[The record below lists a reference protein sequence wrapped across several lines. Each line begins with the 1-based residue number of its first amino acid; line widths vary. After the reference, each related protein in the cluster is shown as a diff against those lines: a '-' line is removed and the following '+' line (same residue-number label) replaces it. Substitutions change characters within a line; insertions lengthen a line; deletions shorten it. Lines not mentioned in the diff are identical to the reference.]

1 MIKAVIN
8 PNEYHEYYARYLNLV
23 NDNTELIE
31 GYRKGK
37 KDMIDLVN
45 SIPEE
50 KMSFRYQPEKWSINE
65 LIQHLI
71 DTERVFMYR
80 CFRIARNDKTE
91 LAGFEQDD
99 FIKPSEA
106 DLKSKA
112 EILEE
117 FSINRDNSIALL
129 KSLSEKN
136 LAFIGNANGGNASA
150 RSIAFTVLGHD
161 MHHTNI
167 IKQRYL

>member
-1 MIKAVIN
+1 MTKSEIN
-8 PNEYHEYYARYLNLV
+8 SNEYHPYYSTYLDLLR
-23 NDNTELIE
+23 DNTELIE
-31 GYRKGK
+31 GYRTGK
-37 KDMIDLVN
+37 KTMTDLIN

-136 LAFIGNANGGNASA
+136 LAFIGNANGGDASA

>member
-31 GYRKGK
+31 GYRTGK
-37 KDMIDLVN
+37 KDMTDLVN

-50 KMSFRYQPEKWSINE
+50 KMSFRYQSEKWSINE

>member
-1 MIKAVIN
+1 MIKAAIK

-23 NDNTELIE
+23 NENTELIE

-37 KDMIDLVN
+37 KEMVALIN

-50 KMSFRYQPEKWSINE
+50 RMSFRYQLEKWSISE

-99 FIKPSEA
+99 FVKPSEA
-106 DLKSKA
+106 DQKSKA

-136 LAFIGNANGGNASA
+136 LSFIGNANGGVASA
-150 RSIAFTVLGHD
+150 RSIAYTLLGHD

-167 IKQRYL
+167 IKERYL